1 MGGLRGGGVGG
12 QDCSSR
18 TGPGDG
24 GLDTPLEKHM
34 DQKRALRCSRVS
46 GNLAAASAVGKVT
59 VSITR
64 GLITWALA
72 LALRRLVISARALVA
87 RKAEFF
93 LFCLLKNSAPFLLTT
108 VPVSAS

>member
-1 MGGLRGGGVGG
+1 MGR

-24 GLDTPLEKHM
+24 GLDPPLEKHM
-34 DQKRALRCSRVS
+34 DQKRDLRCSRVS
-46 GNLAAASAVGKVT
+46 GNLAAVSSVGKVT
-59 VSITR
+59 VSIMR

-72 LALRRLVISARALVA
+72 LALCRLVISARALAV
-87 RKAEFF
+87 RQAEFF